1 MVSANEVNTNP
12 EDEQIN
18 LPLRRTKCTRDRQ
31 KERPR
36 KRRKFNI
43 VAVTEKSVRKIVPI
57 KLRSRNAQARTKMKA
72 RQLILEA
79 NSNMENRAAASQG
92 QSTPGTELNEET
104 VVREKKVPVEK
115 YLRTSTVSPTP
126 VVTRRAMRK
135 QKGKANMMEEVS
147 QGQDQVTS
155 AGIRMRVPSE
165 KPAKVLAVS
174 SDTKEDLV
182 AMKTIVER
190 VVEDVIGETAAPQK
204 VVSSRTSTGTVILKS
219 EKDPS
224 AKKIQS
230 QVLNAAYVLCGQV
243 IPLLWYL
250 NSKRGKYAGTINN
263 RS

>member
-1 MVSANEVNTNP
+1 
-12 EDEQIN
+12 
-18 LPLRRTKCTRDRQ
+18 
-31 KERPR
+31 
-36 KRRKFNI
+36 
-43 VAVTEKSVRKIVPI
+43 
-57 KLRSRNAQARTKMKA
+57 MKA

-230 QVLNAAYVLCGQV
+230 QVKTQKWLQLRDLKRRAAAMIMCSVSGQHQLARKLDAFLTSLCDAILNLELELAADLRELG
-243 IPLLWYL
+243 LD
-250 NSKRGKYAGTINN
+250 
-263 RS
+263 